1 MNRRMRRAS
10 AAALAAAI
18 AAILGA
24 FTIAMGGTPQTI
36 VVNGA
41 NDFFAANRI
50 ENTDSLDTQ
59 FAPIDLGGVYV
70 TNDANKLYFGFSY
83 DKDGWGTCQVGIH
96 IATGAPSGGT
106 TDSWGRKIAW
116 NTAPYKPDYQ
126 MYCNM
131 DNAWQEMRHWSGS
144 AWDVIY
150 SGSNSLGWVITTGFQ
165 ELGLNLSDLGLAA
178 GDTVRFEI
186 VTTQNGTTKGPLDCM
201 VNDGNQLSRP
211 SGTTWDVAVAV
222 ELDSMYLYVVQTA
235 GDAVPPAVSYAT
247 GSHDAGNTG
256 GIHKIDVVF
265 SEPVD
270 KTTAENAGNYSLSGT
285 AVAIDS
291 VRRSPTLL
299 NRVKIYLHSTIAE
312 QASFYGVAVTNVKD
326 LANNTIVAN
335 GTTNVGCF
343 YLQKVLF
350 IGYMSYH
357 LLQHSVAPIDTFSV
371 EGDLAP
377 LTFIG
382 CDNAIM
388 SAMGGGTYQAP
399 VVVSLVG
406 KNCGGTA
413 SADTTLQWKFMHQ
426 CAEYEPLGS
435 NRYAALSSANGP
447 LDTLAYWW
455 GDWDPNVYTAHAI
468 DVIFKVD
475 ASALSP
481 GVDSVVA
488 INGSVLPLNFN
499 VPSITNMADN
509 GVSPDATAGDGI
521 YTKKVRFPA
530 STFKNMGYKFLYNG
544 RYECNLQNNR
554 GLWLNDAAYDTVGSV
569 LGPLV
574 LPVAYYDRCFTIGRD
589 VKMIFR
595 VATLGVGPGDTI
607 AVNGEPNNQLP
618 HVISWDIPSINR
630 MRDDGVSP
638 DATAGDGIYTCA
650 VIFPDSTNQY
660 VEYKYLHNSAYE
672 CATQANRYVYIDDAY
687 DASLNPQI
695 VDLDFFNSCELTDV
709 QDGTPAIPLALR
721 QNYPNPFNPVT
732 VISFFS
738 PATGR
743 AVLRVYDV
751 KGALVKTLLDDVVA
765 AGEVSVRWDGKDG
778 NGRRMTSGVYFY
790 ELRIGNERVSRKMVL
805 LR

>member
-1 MNRRMRRAS
+1 MNKGQRRVS
-10 AAALAAAI
+10 TTVLAAAM

-24 FTIAMGGTPQTI
+24 FAIVMGGTPQTI
-36 VVNGA
+36 VVNGV
-41 NDFFAANRI
+41 NDFLAANRI
-50 ENTDSLDTQ
+50 ENADSLDTQ
-59 FAPIDLGGVYV
+59 FPQLDLGGIYV
-70 TNDANKLYFGFSY
+70 TNDANKLYIGFSY
-83 DKDGWGTCQVGIH
+83 SKGGWSTCQVGIH
-96 IATGAPSGGT
+96 LATGAPSGGT

-126 MYCNM
+126 VYCNM
-131 DNAWQEMRHWSGS
+131 DNAWQELRHWNGASWG
-144 AWDVIY
+144 VIY

-165 ELGLNLSDLGLAA
+165 EIGLNLSDLGLAA
-178 GDTVRFEI
+178 GDTVRIEMI
-186 VTTQNGTTKGPLDCM
+186 TTQDGTTKGPFDCM

-211 SGTTWDVAVAV
+211 SGTTWDVATAV
-222 ELDSMYLYVVQTA
+222 ELDSMYLYVVMAA
-235 GDAVPPAVSYAT
+235 GDAVPPTVAYAT
-247 GSHDAGNTG
+247 GSRTSAGTG
-256 GIHKIDVVF
+256 SMNAIDVVF

-270 KTTAENAGNYSLSGT
+270 KATAENKNNYSLSGT
-285 AVAIDS
+285 AAAIDS
-291 VRRSPTLL
+291 VRRNPTLL
-299 NRVKIYLHSTIAE
+299 NRARIYLNSTIAQ
-312 QASFYGVAVTNVKD
+312 QAGFYRVTVTNVKD

-335 GTTNVGCF
+335 GATNVGCF
-343 YLQKVLF
+343 YLQQVRF

-377 LTFIG
+377 LSFIG

-388 SAMGGGTYQAP
+388 AAAGGGTYTTP
-399 VVVSLVG
+399 VIFSLVG

-426 CAEYEPLGS
+426 CTEYEPLGS
-435 NRYAALSSANGP
+435 NRYSVLSSANGP
-447 LDTLAYWW
+447 IDTLAYWW
-455 GDWDPNVYTAHAI
+455 GDWDPNVYTAHPI
-468 DVIFKVD
+468 DVIFKVNVN
-475 ASALSP
+475 AMSP
-481 GVDSVVA
+481 GLDSVVA
-488 INGSVLPLNFN
+488 INGSVLPLDFS

-530 STFKNMGYKFLYNG
+530 NTFKTMGYKFLYNN
-544 RYECNLQNNR
+544 RYECDLQNNR
-554 GLWLNDAAYDTVGSV
+554 ELWLNDAVFDTVGGT

-574 LPVAYYDRCFTIGRD
+574 LPAAYYDRCFTLGRA
-589 VKMIFR
+589 VKVIFR
-595 VATLGVGPGDTI
+595 VATLGMGPSDTI
-607 AVNGEPNNQLP
+607 AVNGEPNNRLP

-638 DATAGDGIYTCA
+638 DAKAGDGIYTAA
-650 VIFPDSTNQY
+650 VTFPDSTNKY

-672 CATQANRYVYIDDAY
+672 CATQGNRYVYIDDAF
-687 DASLNPQI
+687 DASGNPQI
-695 VDLDFFNSCELTDV
+695 VELDYFNSCDATGVD
-709 QDGTPAIPLALR
+709 DGTPAIPLALR

-732 VISFFS
+732 AISFFS
-738 PATGR
+738 PAGGR

-790 ELRIGNERVSRKMVL
+790 ELRFGNERVSRKMVL